1 MQNFKIF
8 GVGSYVPGQP
18 VKNEDLECVSG
29 SSASWVREKLGID
42 TRYLSS
48 AQESTSDLACQ
59 AIRDI
64 PEFGLGLLSDVDLLI
79 VATAT
84 PDKLA
89 PSTASIVA
97 QKLGI
102 CSALAF
108 DVSAVCCGFIFAL
121 DIADKYFRSGVVKS
135 ALVVGADQF
144 SKVTDWHRRD
154 ALYFGDGAGAVYLTA
169 TLRENS
175 YYSSLLTEGRGND
188 NFYINHG
195 EQYVMNAHNVFD
207 SASSSVPRL
216 IKRPCKA
223 I

>member
-97 QKLGI
+97 QSWESVQRL
-102 CSALAF
+102 
-108 DVSAVCCGFIFAL
+108 
-121 DIADKYFRSGVVKS
+121 RSMYPRYVVD
-135 ALVVGADQF
+135 LF
-144 SKVTDWHRRD
+144 C
-154 ALYFGDGAGAVYLTA
+154 AG
-169 TLRENS
+169 
-175 YYSSLLTEGRGND
+175 YS
-188 NFYINHG
+188 
-195 EQYVMNAHNVFD
+195 
-207 SASSSVPRL
+207 
-216 IKRPCKA
+216 
-223 I
+223 